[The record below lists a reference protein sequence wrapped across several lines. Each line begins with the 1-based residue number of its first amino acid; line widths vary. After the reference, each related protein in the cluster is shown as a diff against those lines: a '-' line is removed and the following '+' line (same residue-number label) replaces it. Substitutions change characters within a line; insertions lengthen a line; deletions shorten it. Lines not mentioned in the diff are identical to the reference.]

1 MWRPKTLKAR
11 LVALVVIAAVPI
23 VVAMVMMAI
32 QMRTA
37 ALSDARRGLSQS
49 AKDFIQGQDQITA
62 AAHQTLRV
70 LSRMPAV
77 TEGDPKTCADT
88 LALVVQ
94 GEALFFNFGRADLN
108 GNIQC
113 NARQIDPATN
123 LGDRSYF
130 QRAIRTR
137 DFAAGDY
144 QMGRVTKE
152 PSMSFALPILGND
165 GAPRAVLYAALRLSK
180 LFTPA
185 ARIPDQT
192 VTLIDPGFNVMVRS
206 PPDAMV
212 GRAITGTPLHRAL
225 VQSAGAPSVE
235 SLDEPDSAR
244 SINALAR
251 IGKEGEVG
259 GYVVVSTPESVVF
272 APANKALINGLWAL
286 LAALG
291 AMTVIMFIG
300 GNTLVLK
307 RVGALLAATRRLA
320 AGDLTT
326 RIPAASDGNEFSV
339 LENAFNDMARSNEL
353 DFGKINQLNRVYAVL
368 TGIGSAIIQI
378 RDREKLL
385 NEACRIAVD
394 AGGYLSASVYWVD
407 KNASQARLVAHAGAA
422 PEHFRT
428 LVVNVS
434 EPVLPNNGPVTQSLK
449 TGRHVIEQGFEASAA
464 REWARKV
471 SQFGCRA
478 IAAFPLVIEG
488 KVSGIIALHSANP
501 SAFDEAE
508 ERLLLRLAADTAL
521 GLEHIE
527 KDARIAQLTRVQAML
542 TEINSAILRIREP
555 EALAAK
561 ACDIAVNNGGYL
573 TAAIIMVD
581 RRTSASRLAGH
592 AGVGRDHFEALQ
604 PDMVKTLEPVNTPLV
619 RALRSGSPV
628 VEQETVLLSDHGR
641 RERLFKFG
649 VRSVAAFPLVVE
661 GEVAG
666 VLVLWSSMP
675 DAFDA
680 DEVKLLQQLAQDAG
694 LGLEHIEQ
702 RTHVYQLSNFDRLT
716 GLPNRVLFEDRAA
729 QLFARAVRAQRV
741 AAVLVI
747 RVGRF
752 LQINDRY
759 GRAGVDQ
766 VLMRV
771 SGYLNEAV
779 RPGDTVARLGDNEF
793 GVLLAD
799 VSSVEDAA
807 ATANRIIAGF
817 PKAIAW
823 QEDTIATEGSM
834 GIAIYPQDGTDVAT
848 LIRNAEVALNN
859 MTLTPRNAFAFYSA
873 ELDERVHERHRMEV
887 DLAGAMERNELSLV
901 YQPIVRIAD
910 RVITGAEALLRWRS
924 RTLGQVSPAVF
935 VPIAERTGLI
945 TAIGAWV
952 LATAGAQRVSW
963 RQRAGNEFRMAV
975 NVSVRQLRAPDFMD
989 QVRKILETTGLEA
1002 HRLSLCIEI
1011 TESEL
1016 MQDIDRVT
1024 PLLNQ
1029 LKALGMTLSIDDFG
1043 TGYSSLSYLRRLPVD
1058 ILKIDI
1064 SFVREI
1070 ATSAEARKLA
1080 GSIVALGHS
1089 LDLHIVAEG
1098 VETEAQL
1105 SVLAK
1110 MGCDAG
1116 QGYLFSR
1123 PVPALEFEQLLK
1135 SGF

>member
-1 MWRPKTLKAR
+1 M
-11 LVALVVIAAVPI
+11 ALVVIAALPI
-23 VVAMVMMAI
+23 AGAMVMMAM
-32 QMRTA
+32 QTRAA

-62 AAHQTLRV
+62 AAHQTLRI
-70 LSRMPAV
+70 LSRIPAV
-77 TEGDPKTCADT
+77 TEGDAKACADMF
-88 LALVVQ
+88 ALIVQ
-94 GEALFFNFGRADLN
+94 GETLFYNLGIVDLD
-108 GNIQC
+108 GNILC
-113 NARQIDPATN
+113 NARQGRATAN
-123 LGDRSYF
+123 LRNRSYF
-130 QRAIRTR
+130 QRALRAR
-137 DFAAGDY
+137 GFATGDY
-144 QMGRVTKE
+144 QIGRISKE
-152 PSMSFALPILGND
+152 PSMVFALPILGNN
-165 GAPRAVLYAALRLSK
+165 GEPRAMLYAVLLLSK

-185 ARIPDQT
+185 ASLPDEAI
-192 VTLIDPGFNVMVRS
+192 TLMDPGFNVLVRS
-206 PPDAMV
+206 PFDAKAGKTTVDTEM
-212 GRAITGTPLHRAL
+212 RQALTLHF
-225 VQSAGAPSVE
+225 GAAT
-235 SLDEPDSAR
+235 DEPFIGLDSAKH
-244 SINALAR
+244 INAFAR
-251 IGKEGEVG
+251 IGKDGEVS
-259 GYVVVSTPESVVF
+259 GYIVVSKPESMVF
-272 APANKALINGLWAL
+272 APANKALISGFLAL
-286 LAALG
+286 FLSLG
-291 AMTVIMFIG
+291 AMTVVMFIG
-300 GNTLVLK
+300 GNKLVLK

-339 LENAFNDMARSNEL
+339 LENAFNEMARSNEL

-368 TGIGSAIIQI
+368 TGIGSMIIQI
-378 RDREKLL
+378 RDRDKLL

-394 AGGYLSASVYWVD
+394 AGGYLSASVFWVD
-407 KNASQARLVAHAGAA
+407 RRTSQARLAAHAGAA

-428 LVVNVS
+428 LVINVN
-434 EPVLPNNGPVTQSLK
+434 EPVLPRDGPVTKSLK

-464 REWARKV
+464 RDWTRRV

-478 IAAFPLVIEG
+478 ISAFPLVIEG
-488 KVSGIIALHSANP
+488 KVSGIIALHSSNP

-508 ERLLLRLAADTAL
+508 DQLLLRLAADTSL

-527 KDARIAQLTRVQAML
+527 KDARIARLMRVQAML
-542 TEINSAILRIREP
+542 TEINGAILRIRETGT
-555 EALAAK
+555 LAAQ
-561 ACDIAVNNGGYL
+561 ACDIAVKFGGYL
-573 TAAIIMVD
+573 TAAIIMYD
-581 RRTSASRLAGH
+581 KDTTKSRLAGH
-592 AGVGRDHFEALQ
+592 AGAGRGSFEALQ
-604 PDMVKTLEPVNTPLV
+604 PDMIKVLESDNTPLV
-619 RALRSGSPV
+619 RALRSGKPV
-628 VEQETVLLSDHGR
+628 IEQEIDLLSSPRR
-641 RERLFKFG
+641 RERMLKFG
-649 VRSVAAFPLVVE
+649 VQAVAAFPLTVE
-661 GEVAG
+661 GQVTGA
-666 VLVLWSSMP
+666 LVLWSSVP
-675 DAFDA
+675 GSFD
-680 DEVKLLQQLAQDAG
+680 DEEVLLLQQLAEDTG

-702 RTHVYQLSNFDRLT
+702 QTHVYQLSNFDRLT
-716 GLPNRVLFEDRAA
+716 GLPNRLLFEDRAA
-729 QLFARAVRAQRV
+729 QLFSRASHVQRV

-759 GRAGVDQ
+759 GWAGVNQ
-766 VLMRV
+766 VLTRV

-799 VSSVEDAA
+799 VSSVEDGGI
-807 ATANRIIAGF
+807 TANRIIAGF
-817 PKAIAW
+817 PRAISW

-848 LIRNAEVALNN
+848 LIRNAEVAFNN
-859 MTLTPRNAFAFYSA
+859 MTLSPRNVSAFYSA
-873 ELDERVHERHRMEV
+873 ELDKRVHERHRMEAE
-887 DLAGAMERNELSLV
+887 LAGAMERNELSLV

-910 RVITGAEALLRWRS
+910 RAITGAEALLRWHN

-945 TAIGAWV
+945 TGIGAWV
-952 LATAGAQRVSW
+952 LATAGAQRMSW

-1016 MQDIDRVT
+1016 MENIDRLIPV
-1024 PLLNQ
+1024 LNQ
-1029 LKALGMTLSIDDFG
+1029 LKALGITLSIDDFG

-1123 PVPALEFEQLLK
+1123 PVPALEFEQLLR